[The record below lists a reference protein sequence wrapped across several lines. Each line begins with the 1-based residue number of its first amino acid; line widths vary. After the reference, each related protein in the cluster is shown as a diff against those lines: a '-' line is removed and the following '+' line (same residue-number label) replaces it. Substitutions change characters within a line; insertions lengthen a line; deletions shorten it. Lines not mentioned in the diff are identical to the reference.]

1 MEISLR
7 VPSPQD
13 DFDGLK
19 HDQRVEADGGMLD
32 IEKIVI
38 FRAPPEACCRTCNAP
53 VPIPFQRPHLAVQRT
68 CLSGAGLNRWR
79 SFLS

>member
-53 VPIPFQRPHLAVQRT
+53 VAHSVPTPASCRSAHMAVWCRVE
-68 CLSGAGLNRWR
+68 SVAFI
-79 SFLS
+79 S